1 MYYYVVMK
9 VLLICDD
16 YWHPGQVSI
25 DGTAPLASQGFQ
37 FDTITNANDFSP
49 SMLSQYPAVM
59 INKCD
64 EVSQT
69 DRQPWKTEEVQKA
82 FINYVEGGGGF
93 LAVHSAT
100 VCGKNTHALDQLVGC
115 KFTGHPN
122 ACPVTVQPVK
132 SHPVTEGVGMF
143 CETDEHYR
151 IDITANDADI
161 LIASYSPPQGEES
174 KYQEDPYHNTQAAV
188 CAAGYVRTQ
197 GKGRVCVLTP
207 GHNLPVWLN
216 PQFQLLLSNALLW
229 TAGKK

>member
-1 MYYYVVMK
+1 MYYHVTMK

-25 DGTAPLASQGFQ
+25 DGVAPLSQHGFQ

-49 SMLSQYPAVM
+49 SILSQYPAVL

-64 EVSQT
+64 EVSQA
-69 DRQPWKTEEVQKA
+69 DRQPWKTEEVQQA
-82 FINYVEGGGGF
+82 FVNYVEGGGGF

-100 VCGKNTHALDQLVGC
+100 VCGKNTQALEQLIGC
-115 KFTGHPN
+115 KFISHPN
-122 ACPVTVQPVK
+122 ACPVTFQPVK
-132 SHPVTEGVGMF
+132 NHPVTEGVGMF

-151 IDITANDADI
+151 IEITAKDADI
-161 LIASYSPPQGEES
+161 IAASYSPQQGEES
-174 KYQEDPYHNTQAAV
+174 KYQEDSYHNTQAAI

-207 GHNLPVWLN
+207 GHYTPVWLN

-229 TAGKK
+229 IAGKK

>member
-1 MYYYVVMK
+1 MK

-25 DGTAPLASQGFQ
+25 DGVAPLAQQGFQ
-37 FDTITNANDFSP
+37 FDIITNANDFSP
-49 SMLSQYPAVM
+49 SALSQYPVVM

-69 DRQPWKTEEVQKA
+69 DKQPWKTEEVQQA

-93 LAVHSAT
+93 LAIHSAT
-100 VCGKNTHALDQLVGC
+100 VPGKNTPALEQLIGC
-115 KFTGHPN
+115 RFLGHPN

-132 SHPVTEGVGMF
+132 KHPVTEGVGMF

-151 IDITANDADI
+151 IDIIAGDADI
-161 LIASYSPPQGEES
+161 LAASYSPPQGEES
-174 KYQEDPYHNTQAAV
+174 KHQEDPYHNTQAAV
-188 CAAGYVRTQ
+188 CASVYVRTQ

-207 GHNLPVWLN
+207 GHYLPVWLN
-216 PQFQLLLSNALLW
+216 PQFQLLLANALLW